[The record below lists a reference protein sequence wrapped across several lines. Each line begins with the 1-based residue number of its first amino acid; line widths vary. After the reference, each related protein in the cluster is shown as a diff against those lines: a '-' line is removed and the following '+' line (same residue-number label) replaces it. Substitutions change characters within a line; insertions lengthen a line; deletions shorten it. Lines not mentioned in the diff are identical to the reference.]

1 MRIDKLVKI
10 AVAALEDIKAR
21 DIVVLNVSK
30 ITPLFDRMII
40 ASADS
45 ARQTRALAKN
55 VQEEVKKA
63 GGSIVGI
70 EGELSSEW
78 ILVDLGDAVV
88 HIMQPAV
95 REYYDLEQLWG
106 GERPVHPAARN
117 AQPARVR

>member
-1 MRIDKLVKI
+1 MRIDKLVKT
-10 AVAALEDIKAR
+10 AVGALEDIKAR

-40 ASADS
+40 ASAES
-45 ARQTRALAKN
+45 ARQTRALSRN

-63 GGSIVGI
+63 GGTVHGV
-70 EGELSSEW
+70 EGEGSAEW

-106 GERPVHPAARN
+106 GERPTRAAQRR
-117 AQPARVR
+117 AASARAR

>member
-1 MRIDKLVKI
+1 MRIDKLVKT
-10 AVAALEDIKAR
+10 AVAALEGIKAR

-45 ARQTRALAKN
+45 ARQTRALSRN

-63 GGSIVGI
+63 GGTVQGV
-70 EGELSSEW
+70 EGEGSAEW

-106 GERPVHPAARN
+106 GERPARAAARGTVS
-117 AQPARVR
+117 ARAR

>member
-1 MRIDKLVKI
+1 MRIDKLVKT
-10 AVAALEDIKAR
+10 AVGALEDIKAR
-21 DIVVLNVSK
+21 DIVVLNVTK

-40 ASADS
+40 ASAES
-45 ARQTRALAKN
+45 ARQTRALSRN

-63 GGSIVGI
+63 GGTVHGV
-70 EGELSSEW
+70 EGEGSAEW

-106 GERPVHPAARN
+106 GERPAR
-117 AQPARVR
+117 ATARRTASARAR